1 MFKEKSAFLDALHQ
15 LIESGDSL
23 CRWVD
28 YYAARFTLREVERR
42 NENLGHDE
50 KELLAV
56 LVLLLGNASREGKT
70 QLALSSLYSS
80 KTIPPWFT
88 LPGEHALIATLKAAA
103 PVVKVVEAANKRSS
117 EALPIEQLD
126 LLEAVVTIPEESDR
140 KPSSTDGGQ
149 VPPLIVMDNGQ
160 ISLHRFW
167 RAQIQIDHWR
177 SSALSEKTV
186 FNKLQLTN
194 ASAAFVALFPNVC
207 FEPASPDLGQ
217 ALATLQ
223 STIQPFN
230 LISGGPGTGKTT
242 TAVKIILLR
251 LIILYFAQNETSQEN
266 VSSAKVFLLA
276 PTGKAAQRL
285 ARAIL
290 SQLPNLLTRL
300 KLNVELETY
309 IQRSLAIQG
318 MTVHRFLNQ
327 AQGSNKSRPTNLG
340 SLFTDSVTDVPD
352 LVLIDESSMVDLE
365 LMQAVLSTLS
375 PKKGLIMLGD
385 YFQLPAVEPGDV
397 FAQWVSQARFFE
409 RNNRQTQQI
418 EQLSGWP
425 LNNDISI
432 IRRDEAPAFLSELK
446 HSFRFSGALA
456 SAAVSVKAGD
466 NDGLFSLLRQHD
478 ATHNLAWSSHDDQRL
493 NKDLRQG
500 LLSGYERYFDLV
512 NKGASYETLY
522 AELDRYRILSPSY
535 QGSLGVEALND
546 LVEVHFQGETKRAAS
561 RLYHG
566 KALLMTKNMPAL
578 GLFNGDIG
586 IVIAQQ
592 NGEYLLCFGDFNERV
607 EVSPLQVA
615 GLQPA
620 YAMTVHKSQG
630 SEYEKLSV
638 VISMQAQELLSRS
651 LLYTAL
657 TRAKTSC
664 HLYASAEAIEQTLSS
679 N

>member
-1 MFKEKSAFLDALHQ
+1 
-15 LIESGDSL
+15 
-23 CRWVD
+23 
-28 YYAARFTLREVERR
+28 
-42 NENLGHDE
+42 
-50 KELLAV
+50 
-56 LVLLLGNASREGKT
+56 
-70 QLALSSLYSS
+70 
-80 KTIPPWFT
+80 
-88 LPGEHALIATLKAAA
+88 
-103 PVVKVVEAANKRSS
+103 
-117 EALPIEQLD
+117 
-126 LLEAVVTIPEESDR
+126 
-140 KPSSTDGGQ
+140 
-149 VPPLIVMDNGQ
+149 
-160 ISLHRFW
+160 
-167 RAQIQIDHWR
+167 
-177 SSALSEKTV
+177 
-186 FNKLQLTN
+186 
-194 ASAAFVALFPNVC
+194 
-207 FEPASPDLGQ
+207 
-217 ALATLQ
+217 
-223 STIQPFN
+223 
-230 LISGGPGTGKTT
+230 
-242 TAVKIILLR
+242 
-251 LIILYFAQNETSQEN
+251 
-266 VSSAKVFLLA
+266 
-276 PTGKAAQRL
+276 
-285 ARAIL
+285 
-290 SQLPNLLTRL
+290 
-300 KLNVELETY
+300 
-309 IQRSLAIQG
+309 

-456 SAAVSVKAGD
+456 SAAVSVKARD

-546 LVEVHFQGETKRAAS
+546 LVEVHFQGKTKRAALS
-561 RLYHG
+561 LYHG